1 MKRIVGKNNEKYYG
15 DNMTLGLGETLSCF
29 LKNSRAVEPYLDDA
43 SIYIMERDEEK
54 KENNEEYFFLVSKKD
69 SIDDMIA
76 VGDIIFAEGRF
87 FVNAAI
93 GVGMYLNDS
102 FLVRGGKVIS
112 TYFDND
118 IPVNKEIPF
127 EEFFKSMDS
136 SENAKVKT
144 I

>member
-29 LKNSRAVEPYLDDA
+29 LKNSRAIEPYLDDA

-102 FLVRGGKVIS
+102 FLVKGDKVIS

-136 SENAKVKT
+136 SEDAKVKT

>member
-29 LKNSRAVEPYLDDA
+29 LKNSRAIEPYLDDA

-102 FLVRGGKVIS
+102 FLVKGDKVIS

-136 SENAKVKT
+136 SENSKVKT

>member
-29 LKNSRAVEPYLDDA
+29 LKNSRAIEPYLDDA

-102 FLVRGGKVIS
+102 FLVRGDKVIS

>member
-76 VGDIIFAEGRF
+76 VGGIIFAEGRF

-102 FLVRGGKVIS
+102 FLVRGDKVIS

-136 SENAKVKT
+136 SEDAKVKT

>member
-102 FLVRGGKVIS
+102 FLVRADKVIS

-136 SENAKVKT
+136 SEDAKVKT

>member
-76 VGDIIFAEGRF
+76 VGDIIFAESRF
-87 FVNAAI
+87 FVNATI

-102 FLVRGGKVIS
+102 FLVKGDKVIS

-118 IPVNKEIPF
+118 IPVNNEIPF

-136 SENAKVKT
+136 CEYAKVKP

>member
-102 FLVRGGKVIS
+102 FLVKGDKVIS

-118 IPVNKEIPF
+118 IPVNNEIPF

-136 SENAKVKT
+136 FEDAKVKT

>member
-1 MKRIVGKNNEKYYG
+1 MKKIVGKNNEKYYG

-29 LKNSRAVEPYLDDA
+29 LRNSRAVEPYLDNA
-43 SIYIMERDEEK
+43 SIYIKAKEEGK

-102 FLVRGGKVIS
+102 FLVRGDKVIS

-136 SENAKVKT
+136 CEDAKVKT

>member
-1 MKRIVGKNNEKYYG
+1 MKKIVGKNNEKYYG

-29 LKNSRAVEPYLDDA
+29 LRNSRAVEPYLDDA
-43 SIYIMERDEEK
+43 SIYIKAKEEGK

-76 VGDIIFAEGRF
+76 VGDIIFADGRF

-102 FLVRGGKVIS
+102 FLVRGDKVIS

-136 SENAKVKT
+136 CEDAKVKT

>member
-102 FLVRGGKVIS
+102 FLVKGDKVIS

-118 IPVNKEIPF
+118 IPVNNEIPF

-136 SENAKVKT
+136 YEDAKVKT

>member
-54 KENNEEYFFLVSKKD
+54 EENNEEYFFLVSKKN

-102 FLVRGGKVIS
+102 FLVKGDKVIS

-118 IPVNKEIPF
+118 IPVNNEIPF
-127 EEFFKSMDS
+127 EEFF
-136 SENAKVKT
+136 
-144 I
+144 

>member
-102 FLVRGGKVIS
+102 FLVRGDKVIS

-136 SENAKVKT
+136 SEDAKVKT

>member
-102 FLVRGGKVIS
+102 FLVKGDKVIS

-118 IPVNKEIPF
+118 IPVNNEIPF

-136 SENAKVKT
+136 SEDAKVKT

>member
-102 FLVRGGKVIS
+102 FLVRGDKVIS

-136 SENAKVKT
+136 SENVKVKT

>member
-54 KENNEEYFFLVSKKD
+54 KENNEKYFFLVSKKD

-102 FLVRGGKVIS
+102 FLVKGDKVIS

-118 IPVNKEIPF
+118 IPVNNEIPF

-136 SENAKVKT
+136 YEDAKVKT

>member
-15 DNMTLGLGETLSCF
+15 DNITLGLGETLSCF

-102 FLVRGGKVIS
+102 FLVKGDKVIS

-118 IPVNKEIPF
+118 IPVNNEIPF

-136 SENAKVKT
+136 CEDAKVKT

>member
-1 MKRIVGKNNEKYYG
+1 MKKIVGKNNEKYYG

-29 LKNSRAVEPYLDDA
+29 LRNSRAVEPYLDDA
-43 SIYIMERDEEK
+43 SIYIKAKEEGK

-102 FLVRGGKVIS
+102 FLVRGDKVIS

-136 SENAKVKT
+136 SEDAKVKT

>member
-1 MKRIVGKNNEKYYG
+1 MKKIVGKNNEKYYG

-29 LKNSRAVEPYLDDA
+29 LRNSRAVEPYLDNA
-43 SIYIMERDEEK
+43 SIYIKAKEE
-54 KENNEEYFFLVSKKD
+54 ENNEEYFFLVSKKD

-87 FVNAAI
+87 FVNATI

-102 FLVRGGKVIS
+102 FLVRSDKVIS

-136 SENAKVKT
+136 CEDAKVKT

>member
-1 MKRIVGKNNEKYYG
+1 MKRIVGKNNEKYHG

-102 FLVRGGKVIS
+102 FLVRGDKVIS

-136 SENAKVKT
+136 SEDAKVKT

>member
-1 MKRIVGKNNEKYYG
+1 MKKIVGKNNEKYYG
-15 DNMTLGLGETLSCF
+15 DNMTFGLGETLYCF
-29 LKNSRAVEPYLDDA
+29 LRNSRAVEPYLDDA
-43 SIYIMERDEEK
+43 SIYIKAKEEGK

-102 FLVRGGKVIS
+102 FLVRGDKVIS

-136 SENAKVKT
+136 CEDAKVKT

>member
-102 FLVRGGKVIS
+102 FLVKGDKVIS

-118 IPVNKEIPF
+118 IPVNNEIPC
-127 EEFFKSMDS
+127 
-136 SENAKVKT
+136 
-144 I
+144 

>member
-1 MKRIVGKNNEKYYG
+1 M
-15 DNMTLGLGETLSCF
+15 LGEYYIKVNDDVYLSSTTI
-29 LKNSRAVEPYLDDA
+29 LGIIP
-43 SIYIMERDEEK
+43 
-54 KENNEEYFFLVSKKD
+54 D

-93 GVGMYLNDS
+93 CVGMYLNDS
-102 FLVRGGKVIS
+102 FLVKGDKVIS

-118 IPVNKEIPF
+118 IPVNNEIPF

-136 SENAKVKT
+136 CEDAKVKT

>member
-29 LKNSRAVEPYLDDA
+29 LKNSRAIEPYLDDA

-102 FLVRGGKVIS
+102 FLVRGDKVIS

-136 SENAKVKT
+136 SEDAKVKT

>member
-29 LKNSRAVEPYLDDA
+29 LKNSRAVEPYLNDA

-102 FLVRGGKVIS
+102 FLVKGDKVIS

-118 IPVNKEIPF
+118 IPVNNEIPF

-136 SENAKVKT
+136 SEDAKVKT

>member
-1 MKRIVGKNNEKYYG
+1 MKKIVGKNNEKYYG

-29 LKNSRAVEPYLDDA
+29 LRNSRAVEPYLDNA
-43 SIYIMERDEEK
+43 SIYIKAKEEEK

-102 FLVRGGKVIS
+102 FLVKGDKVIS

-127 EEFFKSMDS
+127 SKFFKSMDS
-136 SENAKVKT
+136 CEDAKVKT

>member
-1 MKRIVGKNNEKYYG
+1 MKKVIAKNNEKYYG

-29 LKNSRAVEPYLDDA
+29 LKNSRAIEPYVDQA
-43 SIYIMERDEEK
+43 SIYIVENDKEDRNCKEK
-54 KENNEEYFFLVSKKD
+54 YFFLVSEKD

-76 VGDIIFAEGRF
+76 VGDIVFSEGRF

-102 FLVRGGKVIS
+102 FLVKGDKVIS
-112 TYFDND
+112 TYFEND
-118 IPVNKEIPF
+118 VPVNKEISF
-127 EEFFKSMDS
+127 EEFFKSMDY
-136 SENAKVKT
+136 EDDVKVKS

>member
-15 DNMTLGLGETLSCF
+15 DNMTLGLEETLSCF

-54 KENNEEYFFLVSKKD
+54 KENSEEYFFLVSKKD

-102 FLVRGGKVIS
+102 FLVKGDKVIS

-118 IPVNKEIPF
+118 IPVNNEIPF
-127 EEFFKSMDS
+127 
-136 SENAKVKT
+136 
-144 I
+144 